1 MLFRSAAV
9 SPFSRVAVESGV
21 AKHTPEKWSTVY
33 YASGSKGNQFPTRTL
48 MFLRGHL
55 QPTPPPE
62 TPGPSQASLGES
74 LVDSL
79 LLSPGS
85 WCTQGLVQALQKSVS
100 QSCIISDGSM
110 VDLMATSTRR
120 AYSTPKSAAPRAPA
134 LVASHR

>member
-1 MLFRSAAV
+1 MEVMKIMATSFKSSRTRAAALGAP
-9 SPFSRVAVESGV
+9 SPA
-21 AKHTPEKWSTVY
+21 A
-33 YASGSKGNQFPTRTL
+33 
-48 MFLRGHL
+48 GHL